1 MMQKKQITEEEALRK
16 LGDLCARGEHCSG
29 EMVET
34 LRKWGIAA
42 DAQERIIDKLI
53 DYKYIDDER
62 FTRSFVCDKI
72 VFNKWGRRKIEQT
85 LWQKH
90 IPQSIS
96 QPILDEIEPQE
107 YLNVLRPLLKSKYLT
122 IKAETDYERSMKL
135 IKYAMG
141 RGFTLDIIRLCI
153 DDVTI
158 VDDIDDNDE
167 D

>member
-1 MMQKKQITEEEALRK
+1 MMQKKQITEAEALRK

-29 EMVET
+29 EMVEK

-42 DAQERIIDKLI
+42 GAQERIIDKQ
-53 DYKYIDDER
+53 
-62 FTRSFVCDKI
+62 
-72 VFNKWGRRKIEQT
+72 IEQT

>member
-1 MMQKKQITEEEALRK
+1 MMQKKQISEAEALRK
-16 LGDLCARGEHCSG
+16 LGDLCARSEHCSG
-29 EMVET
+29 EMVEK

-72 VFNKWGRRKIEQT
+72 VFNKWGRRKIEQA

>member
-1 MMQKKQITEEEALRK
+1 MIQKKQIGEAEALRK

-29 EMVET
+29 EMAEK

-62 FTRSFVCDKI
+62 FTRSFVRDKI
-72 VFNKWGRRKIEQT
+72 AFNKWGRRKIEQA
-85 LWQKH
+85 LWQKR

-96 QPILDEIEPQE
+96 QPILDEIEPEE
-107 YLNVLRPLLKSKYLT
+107 YLNVLRPLLKSKYPA
-122 IKAETDYERSMKL
+122 IKAETDYERSIKL

-141 RGFTLDIIRLCI
+141 RGFTLDLIRQCI
-153 DDVTI
+153 DDASI
-158 VDDIDDNDE
+158 ADDINEDDAD
-167 D
+167 

>member
-1 MMQKKQITEEEALRK
+1 MR
-16 LGDLCARGEHCSG
+16 
-29 EMVET
+29 
-34 LRKWGIAA
+34 
-42 DAQERIIDKLI
+42 
-53 DYKYIDDER
+53 
-62 FTRSFVCDKI
+62 DKI

-107 YLNVLRPLLKSKYLT
+107 YLNVLRPLLKGKYLT

-153 DDVTI
+153 DDVAI

>member
-1 MMQKKQITEEEALRK
+1 MIQKKQITEAEALHK

-29 EMVET
+29 EMAEK
-34 LRKWGIAA
+34 LCKWGIAA
-42 DAQERIIDKLI
+42 DAQERIIGKLI

-62 FTRSFVCDKI
+62 FTRSFVRDKI
-72 VFNKWGRRKIEQT
+72 AFNKWGRRKIEQA

-96 QPILDEIEPQE
+96 QPILDEIEPEE
-107 YLNVLRPLLKSKYLT
+107 YLNVLRPLLKSKYPT
-122 IKAETDYERSMKL
+122 IKAETAYEHSMKL

-141 RGFTLDIIRLCI
+141 RGFTLDVIRQCI
-153 DDVTI
+153 DDASI
-158 VDDIDDNDE
+158 IDDIDGDDT

>member
-29 EMVET
+29 EMVEK

-62 FTRSFVCDKI
+62 